1 MKKSMRP
8 VQNLRPA
15 IVCGAALMFFCHL
28 LLAAER
34 AGQALGVKE
43 ILLNNCTAVRAA
55 GLGDTIEN
63 LEKVLSIA
71 EAGNLLVARYRATS
85 DGHMRI
91 DVFGGDTRVYSEGK
105 DDEGVWE
112 WPGDKDGPED
122 VYHEGVGALEHGIE
136 FNIFCLAE
144 LPARGHDVKLA
155 GREIIRGTDYFVL
168 KITLADGFETFRYV
182 NPETWRVD
190 LSRDFRAFH
199 PGLDSTRKNL
209 ETRFDQWEQVDGVVY
224 ASRSQNV
231 DLESGEV
238 IATTLVLVS
247 RYNLAPHE
255 LELARSYVPAGA
267 PAAGRKIAGS
277 TAVPLR

>member
-8 VQNLRPA
+8 VQYWRLA
-15 IVCGAALMFFCHL
+15 IVCGATLMFFCYPL
-28 LLAAER
+28 LTAER
-34 AGQALGVKE
+34 TGQALGIKE
-43 ILLNNCTAVRAA
+43 ILLNNSMAVRPA
-55 GLGDTIEN
+55 GLVDTVEN

-71 EAGNLLVARYRATS
+71 EAGNLLVAWYRATS

-91 DVFGGDTRVYSEGK
+91 DVFSDDTRVYSEGK
-105 DDEGVWE
+105 DDAGVWE

-144 LPARGHDVKLA
+144 FPGRGHEVELA
-155 GREIIRGTDYFVL
+155 GRETIRGAHYFVL

-182 NPETWRVD
+182 NPETWQVD

-199 PGLDSTRKNL
+199 PGLDSTRKNI
-209 ETRFDQWEQVDGVVY
+209 ETRFDQWEQVDGVVF

-231 DLESGEV
+231 DVESGEV
-238 IATTLVLVS
+238 LATIRVLRS
-247 RYNLAPHE
+247 RYNLPAHE
-255 LELARSYVPAGA
+255 LELARSYVPAEA
-267 PAAGRKIAGS
+267 PTAGRKIAGS